1 MQDEDLKKQST
12 IKYYHDLNCSK
23 DVQKR
28 ELVMMLIKY
37 LLIIFSLLSLISC
50 VSESPY
56 EDVQFNDVFFTF
68 KNNTTEN
75 ISYKTSIIRCDI
87 KLNNTGTELEGVPKC
102 DIYKGT
108 NYNFTNPE
116 YWDTNIPSIDV
127 ATLQPSESII
137 SYGGYGDTNRDGGY
151 PGYFYSF
158 ILTVTIDN
166 VSKKIV
172 GFNEELYRKLFY
184 DKPPEFFENI
194 LSYGAFYGAN
204 LSKVIPTDFEYNPC
218 WTGAHTAL
226 TDYSKLST
234 MARYYLDISIN
245 SINDIEITLDKVKSK
260 IGNSGYDK
268 ATDTCKFYIDE
279 NIRSNKGYL
288 LSFFPFTH
296 KEYDNI
302 PKDLTGRIYIS
313 TEPGI
318 GDKIIGYGSDPE

>member
-1 MQDEDLKKQST
+1 MLT
-12 IKYYHDLNCSK
+12 KYI
-23 DVQKR
+23 V
-28 ELVMMLIKY
+28 
-37 LLIIFSLLSLISC
+37 IIFSVLSFISC
-50 VSESPY
+50 DIGRPY
-56 EDVQFNDVFFTF
+56 DDPEDNDVFFTF
-68 KNNTTEN
+68 KNNATEN
-75 ISYKTSIIRCDI
+75 ISYELSFVSCTID
-87 KLNNTGTELEGVPKC
+87 LNDNDTEFQGVPKC
-102 DIYKGT
+102 NIYEGFNSDYTDPK
-108 NYNFTNPE
+108 

-127 ATLQPSESII
+127 ATLQPSESAI
-137 SYGGYGDTNRDGGY
+137 SYNGYGNTDRNGRL
-151 PGYFYSF
+151 PGHFSSF

-302 PKDLTGRIYIS
+302 PKDLTGRVYIS